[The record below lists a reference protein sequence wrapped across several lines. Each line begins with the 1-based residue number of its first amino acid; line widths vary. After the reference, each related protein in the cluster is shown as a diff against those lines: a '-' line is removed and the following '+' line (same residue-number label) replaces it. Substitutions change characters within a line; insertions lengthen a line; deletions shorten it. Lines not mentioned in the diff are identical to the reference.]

1 MTSSHDDLTAELAE
15 LRETES
21 TRVLTR
27 FTHADAWALGSWLV
41 ECGRRDGLGITVDIR
56 KGDQQVFHAALAGTT
71 PDNDDW
77 IERKIRTVRR
87 FGTASLI
94 VGRSHAAKGSDFN
107 EATQLPFTEYV
118 AHGGC
123 VPILVDGVGMIGTLT
138 VSGLKQ
144 EDDHALAVEAL
155 QWLQGVS
162 AGS

>member
-1 MTSSHDDLTAELAE
+1 MTSSHDDLNAELAV

-21 TRVLTR
+21 TLVLTR
-27 FTHADAWALGSWLV
+27 FTHADAWTLGSWLV
-41 ECGRRDGLGITVDIR
+41 ERGRRDGLGITVDIR
-56 KGDQQVFHAALAGTT
+56 KGDQQVFHAALEGTT

-77 IERKIRTVRR
+77 IERKVRTVRR
-87 FGTASLI
+87 FSTSSLI
-94 VGRSHAAKGSDFN
+94 VGRSHAAKGVDFN
-107 EATQLPFTEYV
+107 DATQLPFTEYV

-123 VPILVDGVGMIGTLT
+123 VPVRIAGVGMVGTLT